1 MKRISELFITVCFLG
16 FLAAVLFFTITREPA
31 TVSYFENRTLTA
43 FPTYTPESVG
53 DGSYTTQLEQYLDD
67 HAALRETLLKVKVP
81 VDLLLHRP
89 VVNKIVLTEDRLL
102 PYLPV
107 GKEIVDSAT
116 VKRWSANMAEN
127 LKSIQE
133 AAAEYGGYFC
143 YVAVPCQYAYFEDD
157 YPWYL
162 YNRGDYSQE
171 MVTGIGQALA
181 ERGVPFL
188 DIRAEFDA
196 MGHPDEYGSRV
207 DNHYTMEGAFETYRL
222 VMEKAAAESGFEFP
236 ILDRSDVT
244 FQTLPNEYMGSR
256 ERKLLNLVTK
266 EERLSILRPVEEVP
280 FTRTDNGNPSP
291 PEVYQLPA
299 SEDDLL
305 TYNLYMGGD
314 QPHTV
319 IDTNRDELPS
329 ILIYGDSFTNA
340 MECVAYLSFN
350 EMHSLDLRYY
360 KEKNIRDYIRE
371 IQPDIVV
378 CIRDYEA
385 LPYLADNGGAD

>member
-1 MKRISELFITVCFLG
+1 MRHRSELFMVVCFLG
-16 FLAAVLFFTITREPA
+16 FLAAALFFTITREPA
-31 TVSYFENRTLTA
+31 TVSYFENRTLA
-43 FPTYTPESVG
+43 VLPTYSRESVG

-67 HAALRETLLKVKVP
+67 HAALRETLLKVQVP

-116 VKRWSANMAEN
+116 VKRWSQNMAEN
-127 LKSIQE
+127 LKGIQDT
-133 AAAEYGGYFC
+133 AAEYGGYFC

-162 YNRGDYSQE
+162 YNRADYSQD
-171 MVTGIGQALA
+171 MVTSMGRALA
-181 ERGVPFL
+181 EQGVPFL
-188 DIRAEFDA
+188 DIRTAFNE

-222 VMEKAAAESGFEFP
+222 VMEKVAAESGFEFP
-236 ILDRSDVT
+236 ILSRSDVT
-244 FQTLPNEYMGSR
+244 FQILPNEYMGSR
-256 ERKLLNLVTK
+256 ERKLLNLVKK
-266 EERLSILRPVEEVP
+266 EENLSILRPVEEVP
-280 FTRTDNGNPSP
+280 FTRTDNGKPSL

-319 IDTNRDELPS
+319 IDTDRDELPS

-360 KEKNIRDYIRE
+360 KEMSLRDYIRAV
-371 IQPDIVV
+371 QPDIVV

>member
-1 MKRISELFITVCFLG
+1 MKRISELFVTVCFLG
-16 FLAAVLFFTITREPA
+16 FLAAALLFTVGREPE
-31 TVSYFENRTLTA
+31 TVSFFENRSLAALPALTR
-43 FPTYTPESVG
+43 ESAG
-53 DGSYTTQLEQYLDD
+53 DGSYTTQLERYLDD
-67 HAALRETLLKVKVP
+67 HAALRNTLLKVKTQA
-81 VDLLLHRP
+81 DLLLHRP
-89 VVNKIVLTEDRLL
+89 VVNDIVITGDRLL

-127 LKSIQE
+127 LKGIQDT
-133 AAAEYGGYFC
+133 AAEYGGYFC
-143 YVAVPCQYAYFEDD
+143 YVAVPCQYAYFEDG

-162 YNRGDYSQE
+162 YNRGDYSRD
-171 MVTGIGQALA
+171 MVTSMGQALA

-196 MGHPDEYGSRV
+196 MGRPDGFGSRV

-222 VMEKAAAESGFEFP
+222 VMEKVAAESGFAFP

-256 ERKLLNLVTK
+256 ERKLLNLVTR
-266 EERLSILRPVEEVP
+266 EESLSILRPVEEVP

-291 PEVYQLPA
+291 AEIYQLPA
-299 SEDDLL
+299 SEDELV

-314 QPHTV
+314 WPRTV
-319 IDTNRDELPS
+319 IDTGRDELPS

-371 IQPDIVV
+371 VQPDIVV

-385 LPYLADNGGAD
+385 LPYLANNGGAD

>member
-1 MKRISELFITVCFLG
+1 MKRRSELFMVVCFLG
-16 FLAAVLFFTITREPA
+16 FLAAALLFTVGREPER
-31 TVSYFENRTLTA
+31 VSFYENRTLA
-43 FPTYTPESVG
+43 ALPTLTRESAG
-53 DGSYTTQLEQYLDD
+53 DGSYATQLERYLDD
-67 HAALRETLLKVKVP
+67 HAALRNTLLKVKAQA
-81 VDLLLHRP
+81 DLALRRP
-89 VVNKIVLTEDRLL
+89 VVNNIVLTEDRLL

-107 GKEIVDSAT
+107 GREIVDSAT

-127 LKSIQE
+127 LKGIQDT
-133 AAAEYGGYFC
+133 AAEYGGYFC

-162 YNRGDYSQE
+162 YNRADYSQD
-171 MVTGIGQALA
+171 MVTSMGQALA
-181 ERGVPFL
+181 EQGVPFL

-207 DNHYTMEGAFETYRL
+207 DNHYSMEGAFETYQL
-222 VMEKAAAESGFEFP
+222 VMEKVAAESGFDFP

-256 ERKLLNLVTK
+256 ERKLLNLVTR
-266 EERLSILRPVEEVP
+266 EESLSILRPVEEVP
-280 FTRTDNGNPSP
+280 FTRTNNGKPAS

-299 SEDDLL
+299 SEDELV

-314 QPHTV
+314 WARTV
-319 IDTNRDELPS
+319 IDTGRDELPS

-350 EMHSLDLRYY
+350 EMHSLDLRHY
-360 KEKNIRDYIRE
+360 KEMTLRDYIRAV
-371 IQPDIVV
+371 QPDIVV
-378 CIRDYEA
+378 CIRDYET
-385 LPYLADNGGAD
+385 LPYLANNGGAD